1 MLCKVFIDKDTGEE
15 LASYAA
21 LLESEGEEYTTREL
35 LAGERGIDPGRI
47 GVKLQ
52 NRVCSMSEKLEG
64 VESENGVRYY
74 FRRPGGVFEALRL
87 SARLFSRRGI
97 ERLAA
102 RLRADPVRVTF
113 VAGEVVKVETTGTDG
128 KMKEVDWF

>member
-35 LAGERGIDPGRI
+35 IAGERGIDPGRI

-52 NRVCSMSEKLEG
+52 NRVCSMSENLNG
-64 VESENGVRYY
+64 VESENGVYYY
-74 FRRPGGVFEALRL
+74 FRRGLLIEGPRL
-87 SARLFSRRGI
+87 STRLFSRRGI
-97 ERLAA
+97 DRLAA